1 MMHIGSI
8 EEDSQPAPLPQT
20 QHYLGL
26 GAFLFAGLGAA
37 ALVGG
42 WWAVYRGPVLLT
54 RNDNPRRSI
63 SDRYVQRGAIL
74 DRRNTALAATTGA
87 PGGYTRQNLYPPLSP
102 IIGYSNPIYGQSGLE
117 AGLDPYLRGLRGNP
131 ESLIWWNQLLYGQ
144 PPTGLDVRLSM
155 DLTLQR
161 LADEGLGNRT
171 GALILMNPQSG
182 EILVMA
188 SHPTFDANALG
199 QNWAQLVGDP
209 RAPLVNRA
217 VQGRYPVGALG
228 DLLFP
233 QGADTPGLDPSPEIY
248 LPAASASN
256 PGEELSL
263 NPLQVA
269 LSASALTALGVQP
282 TPVLAIAVNTP
293 SQGWINLPAHVEK
306 TTVFTPVI
314 ARSRMRT
321 LAIEDQFIWQSTEV
335 TPTGLGR
342 FATWYVAGTLPDWSS
357 MPLAIVVLLEEDNPA
372 SAEQIGRMVL
382 EKAMQP

>member
-1 MMHIGSI
+1 
-8 EEDSQPAPLPQT
+8 
-20 QHYLGL
+20 
-26 GAFLFAGLGAA
+26 
-37 ALVGG
+37 
-42 WWAVYRGPVLLT
+42 
-54 RNDNPRRSI
+54 
-63 SDRYVQRGAIL
+63 
-74 DRRNTALAATTGA
+74 
-87 PGGYTRQNLYPPLSP
+87 
-102 IIGYSNPIYGQSGLE
+102 
-117 AGLDPYLRGLRGNP
+117 
-131 ESLIWWNQLLYGQ
+131 
-144 PPTGLDVRLSM
+144 
-155 DLTLQR
+155 
-161 LADEGLGNRT
+161 
-171 GALILMNPQSG
+171 
-182 EILVMA
+182 
-188 SHPTFDANALG
+188 
-199 QNWAQLVGDP
+199 
-209 RAPLVNRA
+209 
-217 VQGRYPVGALG
+217 
-228 DLLFP
+228 LLFP

-335 TPTGLGR
+335 TPTGSGR